1 MRVVYRN
8 LFPRETS
15 PALAD
20 LHARVITVN
29 TPVFNRYD
37 DFTKRYILLH
47 EKGHIKLNTFNEFDA
62 DAYAFDALAGTE
74 PYSLRHSVKALQTA
88 LPFTH
93 PAHDERLRNQIIRAL
108 EWDAAHGNTNAQKE
122 LDEMNRYAYFTG
134 NYNPYQGSATE
145 EYNRSMISLL
155 NDMSLSAL
163 SEDFKISN
171 ATLILLFG
179 FIVFIFILIFL
190 TKKKV

>member
-20 LHARVITVN
+20 LQEGVITVN
-29 TPVFNRYD
+29 TPVFNKYD

-47 EKGHIKLNTFNEFDA
+47 EKGHIRLNTFNEIAA
-62 DAYAFDALAGTE
+62 DSYAFDALAGTE
-74 PYSLRHSVKALQTA
+74 PYSLRNSVKALQTA

-93 PAHDERLRNQIIRAL
+93 PVHDERLRNQIIRAL

-122 LDEMNRYAYFTG
+122 LDEMNRYAYFDYT
-134 NYNPYQGSATE
+134 PYQNSAQE
-145 EYNRSMISLL
+145 SYNRSMINLL

-163 SEDFKISN
+163 AEDFKISTS
-171 ATLILLFG
+171 TLALLGG
-179 FIVFIFILIFL
+179 FIVFIFLLIFL
-190 TKKKV
+190 TNKKV

>member
-47 EKGHIKLNTFNEFDA
+47 EKGHIKLNTFNEMAA
-62 DAYAFDALAGTE
+62 DNYAFDSLAGTE
-74 PYSLRHSVKALQTA
+74 PYSLRNSVKALQTA

-93 PAHDERLRNQIIRAL
+93 PAHDERLRQQVIRAL
-108 EWDAAHGNTNAQKE
+108 RWDAAHGNADAQKE
-122 LDEMNRYAYFTG
+122 LNEMNRYAYLDGDYT
-134 NYNPYQGSATE
+134 YYQNSATE
-145 EYNRSMISLL
+145 DYNRNMINIL
-155 NDMSLSAL
+155 NNLSLSTL
-163 SEDFKISN
+163 SEDFKISTS
-171 ATLILLFG
+171 TLMLLFG
-179 FIVFIFILIFL
+179 FIVFIFVLIFI

>member
-20 LHARVITVN
+20 LQERVITVN

-37 DFTKRYILLH
+37 DFTKKYILLH
-47 EKGHIKLNTFNEFDA
+47 EKGHIKLNTFNEIAA
-62 DAYAFDALAGTE
+62 DNYAFDELAGTA
-74 PYSLRHSVKALQTA
+74 PYSLRNSVKALQNA

-93 PAHDERLRNQIIRAL
+93 PAHDERLRQQVIRAL
-108 EWDAAHGNTNAQKE
+108 KWDAAHGNTSAQKE
-122 LDEMNRYAYFTG
+122 LSEMNRYAYWDHT
-134 NYNPYQGSATE
+134 PYQNSATE
-145 EYNRSMISLL
+145 TYNRSMINLL

-163 SEDFKISN
+163 SEDFKISKS
-171 ATLILLFG
+171 TLMLLFG
-179 FIVFIFILIFL
+179 FVMFIFILIFL